1 MGTFQI
7 KKFSYFINDMTKLSI
22 VTPTYNNIN
31 GLKRNILSVAKQS
44 FKDKEHI
51 IIDNLSIDGTDKLIN
66 DYSNEVDYPV
76 TYIREK
82 DYGIY
87 NAFNKGIKIANGEW
101 IHILNS
107 DDYYFNNEN
116 LEILLNG
123 DIKNIDVLA
132 CAILVKNEESFYSEN
147 SFWVPTYNDK
157 IKHYNFPHP
166 GMVIKRCFYELNGY
180 YNENFKIVSDAIF
193 AIQNLPKAKYFISD
207 LPLVIMGNKGISNKV
222 SFRRTFERIK
232 CIIFYYEFPLG
243 YKFKSIFLN
252 CYRDFIILLK
262 LIKHKLKKDS
272 KVF

>member
-1 MGTFQI
+1 
-7 KKFSYFINDMTKLSI
+7 MTKLSI

-31 GLKRNILSVAKQS
+31 GLKKNILSVVKQS

-66 DYSNEVDYPV
+66 DYSKEVEYPV

-132 CAILVKNEESFYSEN
+132 CAILVKNKESFNSEN
-147 SFWVPTYNDK
+147 SLWIPTYNDK
-157 IKHYNFPHP
+157 IKHYNFPHS
-166 GMVIKRCFYELNGY
+166 GMIIKKEFYEVNGY

-193 AIQNLPKAKYFISD
+193 AIQNLPRAKYFLSD
-207 LPLVIMGNKGISNKV
+207 LPLVIMDNKGISNKV
-222 SFRRTFERIK
+222 SFRRTLEEIK
-232 CIIFYYEFPLG
+232 CILFYYKFPLS

-252 CYRDFIILLK
+252 CYRDFIMLLK
-262 LIKHKLKKDS
+262 LIKNKLRKQVKG
-272 KVF
+272 

>member
-123 DIKNIDVLA
+123 DIKNIDVLLPPKEEQEE
-132 CAILVKNEESFYSEN
+132 ILQEIESRLSVCDKIEES
-147 SFWVPTYNDK
+147 V
-157 IKHYNFPHP
+157 
-166 GMVIKRCFYELNGY
+166 
-180 YNENFKIVSDAIF
+180 
-193 AIQNLPKAKYFISD
+193 
-207 LPLVIMGNKGISNKV
+207 
-222 SFRRTFERIK
+222 
-232 CIIFYYEFPLG
+232 
-243 YKFKSIFLN
+243 KSG
-252 CYRDFIILLK
+252 
-262 LIKHKLKKDS
+262 LKKIEYLRQSILKKAFEGKLVSQDPNDPPVKELLEQIKIEKEKTMKYS
-272 KVF
+272 KKKVKA